1 VAGRKIEIQI
11 TGDSRD
17 LEKALGRATKSTQTF
32 GQKVTK
38 GAKVAGLAIGAGLA
52 VAAKVGFDEL
62 AEGQRVAAQT
72 QAALKSTGGVAN
84 VTAGHIED
92 LAGKLQKL
100 SGADDEA
107 IQAGENLLLTFTNI
121 QNRVGKGNDIFDQA
135 TKTMVDMSV
144 ALGQDSSQSALQLG
158 KALND
163 PVRGLTA
170 LRKVGVSFTKGQEK
184 QIAAMVKAGDVAGAQ
199 KVILK
204 ELQKEFGGS
213 AKAAGETLPGKLA
226 IAKGQ
231 FENMAG
237 ALMESL
243 LPALT
248 VIAEK
253 LTSFANF
260 LSEHEG
266 LTKVLV
272 IGLGA
277 LAAALLAASAAQT
290 LLNLAVLANPYV
302 AVAAAIIAL
311 GAAVV
316 LAWKKF
322 ETFRNIVTGAID
334 FVREHWRL
342 LLAILL
348 GPLGIA
354 IGLAVK
360 HFGTVKKVATTAF
373 NAIRDA
379 IGFVIDKV
387 RIVVNWLKDKLGN
400 PAVRKAIENAVLAP
414 FHAIR
419 DAIQFVIDK
428 VQSLIDKI
436 RSIPSPGDIIGG
448 IAGHLPHFAEGTRNF
463 RGGLA
468 LVGERGPELV
478 NLSRGSDVI
487 PLRPGAG
494 AAMRVGAPTVMN
506 FHFGNYVGD
515 RRELIK
521 TITHEV
527 DRIARGTGG
536 RRPF

>member
-1 VAGRKIEIQI
+1 MAGRKIEIQI

>member
-521 TITHEV
+521 TITQEV
-527 DRIARGTGG
+527 DRIARGNGG

>member
-1 VAGRKIEIQI
+1 
-11 TGDSRD
+11 
-17 LEKALGRATKSTQTF
+17 
-32 GQKVTK
+32 
-38 GAKVAGLAIGAGLA
+38 
-52 VAAKVGFDEL
+52 
-62 AEGQRVAAQT
+62 
-72 QAALKSTGGVAN
+72 
-84 VTAGHIED
+84 
-92 LAGKLQKL
+92 
-100 SGADDEA
+100 
-107 IQAGENLLLTFTNI
+107 
-121 QNRVGKGNDIFDQA
+121 
-135 TKTMVDMSV
+135 MVDMSV